1 MGYDRKNDL
10 RDNFL
15 VSMHKG
21 QNWGSG
27 ICKTQNRKF
36 QHKLTKDNIAKTDNG
51 TENSLLFGHSF
62 LRCKYATNM
71 QSWVHDDLNQN
82 ELMQVRHVFGL
93 NSRMVMDH
101 PI

>member
-10 RDNFL
+10 HDNFL

-51 TENSLLFGHSF
+51 TKENSLLFGHSF
-62 LRCKYATNM
+62 LRCKYATNV
-71 QSWVHDDLNQN
+71 QS
-82 ELMQVRHVFGL
+82 
-93 NSRMVMDH
+93 
-101 PI
+101 